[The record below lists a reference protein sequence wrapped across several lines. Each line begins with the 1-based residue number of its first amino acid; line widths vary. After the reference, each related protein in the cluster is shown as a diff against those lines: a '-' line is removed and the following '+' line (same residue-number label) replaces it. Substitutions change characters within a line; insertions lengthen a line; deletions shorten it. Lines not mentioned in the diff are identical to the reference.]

1 MSLGLKILTVVLGGF
16 AILFVGAGLALAT
29 TVVQSGMVT
38 LQVEDNQHG
47 GDLNL
52 AIPAGLL
59 YAGLALAPSVSE
71 EVEAELEQARRE
83 IELELGG
90 IGGMGPDLAAILQ
103 DLEDCPDAVLLEARS
118 PGEHVRIEKRGRNL
132 KIHLQDAGSNVSIS
146 IPAALMSRLAAA
158 VS

>member
-1 MSLGLKILTVVLGGF
+1 MSLGLKILTVVLGVF
-16 AILFVGAGLALAT
+16 AVLFVGAGLALAT
-29 TVVQSGMVT
+29 TVVRAGMVT
-38 LQVEDNQHG
+38 LEVQERHGEDLH
-47 GDLNL
+47 L

-59 YAGLALAPSVSE
+59 YAGLALAPSMSE
-71 EVEAELEQARRE
+71 EVEAEFERARRE

-90 IGGMGPDLAAILQ
+90 MGPDLAALLQ

-132 KIHLQDAGSNVSIS
+132 TIHVRDAGSNVNIS
-146 IPAALMSRLAAA
+146 IPAALMSRLAGA